1 MALQNLFHPA
11 VSVGDTQASFGDG
24 IKLESNMDALL
35 EVIMKTETLSQLPD
49 RANIEVLAHATGH
62 GGKYFVRYN
71 KVLVGMLLY
80 PLDEHLMDTTGEWDR
95 PVPTWVEEAAA
106 VPNPFNAEE
115 WLDKLKSAA
124 NDDPTILCLIDSLPP
139 CLRDLEQVGKTHV
152 IVPDSYNMTE
162 EMVDASRSL
171 LLYSDTFGD
180 HKAESI
186 RDQIALRPWIRKNLP
201 QWFAEQKGHLTKAGR
216 ADLAYHLTLQAYLNP
231 PIEAE
236 KHFAPTF
243 NERKP
248 SSNDFYYG
256 LEIQLKTADA
266 ALSLS
271 KAYESFWTKASDGD
285 MFDLRINRHEL
296 PEAWRGFFKKQAIE
310 VSGKISKDE
319 AGVIVLAYPK
329 IRLGLK
335 GDHASTVAY
344 DLLTSVQIPKKQVRN
359 VIE

>member
-1 MALQNLFHPA
+1 M
-11 VSVGDTQASFGDG
+11 
-24 IKLESNMDALL
+24 
-35 EVIMKTETLSQLPD
+35 
-49 RANIEVLAHATGH
+49 
-62 GGKYFVRYN
+62 
-71 KVLVGMLLY
+71 
-80 PLDEHLMDTTGEWDR
+80 
-95 PVPTWVEEAAA
+95 
-106 VPNPFNAEE
+106 
-115 WLDKLKSAA
+115 
-124 NDDPTILCLIDSLPP
+124 IDSVPS
-139 CLRDLEQVGKTHV
+139 CLRDLDKVGQTHV

-162 EMVDASRSL
+162 DMIDASRSL

-186 RDQIALRPWIRKNLP
+186 RDQIALRPWIRNNLP
-201 QWFAEQKGHLTKAGR
+201 QWFVEQKGHLTKAGR

-231 PIEAE
+231 PVEAE

-243 NERKP
+243 NARK
-248 SSNDFYYG
+248 SSTNDFYYG

-271 KAYESFWTKASDGD
+271 KAYESFWTKANDGD

-296 PEAWRGFFKKQAIE
+296 PDAWRGFFKKQAIE

-335 GDHASTVAY
+335 GDHAASVAY
-344 DLLTSVQIPKKQVRN
+344 DLLTSVKIPKKQVRN
-359 VIE
+359 VVE